1 MAEATTGD
9 LDAGVQAETQ
19 SHAEGVAPTGVS
31 IERPTENGSQAACKS
46 EAYPPPTL
54 EQQRNQRELQA
65 TVTPMTT
72 QPPSKPTTTG
82 LWVATCR
89 TGPDGSRP
97 ASGSGAGRQPHHDCV
112 GSSAPRHT
120 AFFQVVAPSKPDL
133 RRLSGLDP

>member
-82 LWVATCR
+82 LWVATAE
-89 TGPDGSRP
+89 PDPTAAALHRGLALVASHITTASEAVPRGTQRSSR
-97 ASGSGAGRQPHHDCV
+97 S
-112 GSSAPRHT
+112 
-120 AFFQVVAPSKPDL
+120 
-133 RRLSGLDP
+133 